1 MRLIF
6 ALTLSVLSAPALLAQ
21 TAEVDATDGKNSL
34 GKLPCAVLDSAPLD
48 LCAYEALKQ
57 GEPDVTLRVLLPG
70 GDIRYIYFEDGK
82 PTSTNATSKMTSN
95 HNDGTIYVYIDP
107 TERYEIP
114 ESLLLATGG

>member
-6 ALTLSVLSAPALLAQ
+6 ALTLTVFSAPALLAQ

-34 GKLPCAVLDSAPLD
+34 GKLPCAILESAQLS

-57 GEPDVTLRVLLPG
+57 GEPKVTVRVLLPG
-70 GDIRYIYFEDGK
+70 GDVRYIYFEDGE

-95 HNDGTIYVYIDP
+95 RQDGTIYVSIDP